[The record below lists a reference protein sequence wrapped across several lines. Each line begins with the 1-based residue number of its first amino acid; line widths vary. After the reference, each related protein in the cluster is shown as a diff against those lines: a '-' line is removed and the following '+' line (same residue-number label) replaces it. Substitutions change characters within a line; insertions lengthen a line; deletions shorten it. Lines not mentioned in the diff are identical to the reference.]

1 MTKIAALTQAWNL
14 KFAPHAM
21 ELIHSH
27 LASASPNTFMLE
39 RLLLFEDVT
48 AKTFKNAQLPQ
59 DGYLA
64 VPTEPGLGLELDMDF
79 IMDCVR
85 K

>member
-1 MTKIAALTQAWNL
+1 MLKISALTQAWNL

-27 LASASPNTFMLE
+27 LASASSNIFMLE
-39 RLLLFEDVT
+39 RLLLFEELT
-48 AKTFKNAQLPQ
+48 TRTFKNAQLPK
-59 DGYLA
+59 DGDLE
-64 VPTEPGLGLELDMDF
+64 VPSGPGLGLEIDMDF
-79 IMDCVR
+79 IMEHSP